1 MLFGVPQGF
10 ILDPLFFLMNLCD
23 LCYFEVY
30 VDIASY
36 AYDNTPY
43 RANSDI
49 ENTVSS
55 LESYFA
61 QLLFNWLQQ
70 NAMNANPE

>member
-10 ILDPLFFLMNLCD
+10 ILDPFFFLMNLCD
-23 LCYFEVY
+23 LFYFEVY

-43 RANSDI
+43 RANSNI

>member
-10 ILDPLFFLMNLCD
+10 ILDPLVFLMILCD
-23 LCYFEVY
+23 LFYFEVY

-43 RANSDI
+43 SADSNI
-49 ENTVSS
+49 ENTISS

-61 QLLFNWLQQ
+61 KL
-70 NAMNANPE
+70 